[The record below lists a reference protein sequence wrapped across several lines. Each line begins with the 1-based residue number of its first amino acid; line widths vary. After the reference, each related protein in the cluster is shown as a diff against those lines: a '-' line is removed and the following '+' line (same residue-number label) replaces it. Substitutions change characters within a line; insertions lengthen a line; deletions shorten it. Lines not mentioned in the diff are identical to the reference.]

1 MAGRPDGAA
10 GACADVRVLS
20 QRIAAAPAGARRRAR
35 DAVRPLPR
43 NDGATGRRSLRH
55 RLRTHPAPLRKKS
68 AQRDWLWRHLRRRR
82 RQRCAGPGAGAI
94 RISAGTRCVACER
107 SAGLPGIRPDAD
119 RPGRRPLR
127 ATRDAGRG
135 QGADA
140 HTDQP
145 YAGGEAALYSPAV
158 TRTHRTDTM
167 SIFLGVNIDHIATL
181 RLARKTRY
189 PSPVEA
195 ALAAETAGA
204 DSITLHLREDR
215 RHIQDADVAILRQ
228 VLKTKM
234 NLEMAVTEEMLAIAI
249 ATRPQDVCLVPE
261 KREELTT
268 EGGLDVAGQLPR
280 LKDACKR
287 LADAGIRV
295 SLFIDADVAQLDA
308 AHAAGAPVVE
318 IHTGHYADA
327 ATDAARIAEFE
338 RIRMAV
344 AYGRSLGLTVNAG
357 HGLTY
362 HNVQSIAAL
371 PGIHELNIGHA
382 IVAQALFVGWKE
394 AVAEMKQLMV
404 EAAR

>member
-1 MAGRPDGAA
+1 
-10 GACADVRVLS
+10 
-20 QRIAAAPAGARRRAR
+20 
-35 DAVRPLPR
+35 
-43 NDGATGRRSLRH
+43 
-55 RLRTHPAPLRKKS
+55 
-68 AQRDWLWRHLRRRR
+68 
-82 RQRCAGPGAGAI
+82 
-94 RISAGTRCVACER
+94 
-107 SAGLPGIRPDAD
+107 
-119 RPGRRPLR
+119 
-127 ATRDAGRG
+127 
-135 QGADA
+135 
-140 HTDQP
+140 
-145 YAGGEAALYSPAV
+145 
-158 TRTHRTDTM
+158 M

-181 RLARKTRY
+181 RQARKTRY

-195 ALAAETAGA
+195 ALVAETAGA

-234 NLEMAVTEEMLAIAI
+234 NLEMAVTEEMLGVAI
-249 ATRPQDVCLVPE
+249 ATKPQDVCLVPE

-268 EGGLDVAGQLPR
+268 EGGLDVANQLPR
-280 LKDACKR
+280 LTDACKR

-295 SLFIDADVAQLDA
+295 SLFIDADFAQLDA

-327 ATDAARIAEFE
+327 ATGAERVAEFE

-362 HNVQSIAAL
+362 HNVQPIAAL

-382 IVAQALFVGWKE
+382 IVAQALFVGWQD
-394 AVAEMKQLMV
+394 AVAEMKRLMT
-404 EAAR
+404 EAAG